1 MVTSGLGVS
10 LPCKAHSSRI
20 LVLGALLAVLCG
32 CTTEHLQPPT
42 ASEGILDL
50 SQWDFS
56 KNESVPLKGQW
67 LLTWNGLESPSQLQD
82 FRTQNTNTIEV
93 PSLWSTQKHPQD
105 PDRNLSGQGH
115 ATYVLEIKL
124 PAGVRSQDLT
134 LATQAIG
141 TAANWVITT
150 PDGTQELG
158 RMNQGVASSSSTGTI
173 PVRVN
178 AHVNLGYSKER
189 SIVVW
194 LHLSNYHV
202 ARGGIWNA
210 PQLGLSQPLT
220 QTIFR
225 QTLLNA
231 GIFGLLMIVALYH
244 FVLFLQ
250 RREDLPSLCFA
261 SVCMAVGLL
270 HWMSS
275 RFFQQ
280 IGMGWSHQGFHWISF
295 LENVA
300 MPLSVMSMYA
310 FIQSLLPNQGFKKL
324 AIGLGYVT
332 GGLLVLLTLFTK
344 PVTYSSYLYL
354 YHLHILGG
362 LICVLGY
369 LGIQSLQGNRLARWI
384 FLGFGV
390 LIFGTANDIM
400 LAMQI
405 LDTIY
410 IGPFT
415 FIAFVVLQSG
425 ILSNQVSKA
434 FKKAEHLGEHLQQ
447 EVNERTEDLK
457 IQTEEAQ
464 NASREALRQKAKA
477 ESARLASLELKEEAE
492 RYAEQLEEMDRL
504 KTQFFQNMSHELRT
518 PLTLILNPLEAQ
530 RREQPE
536 NRDIEI
542 ATKNS
547 MRLLR
552 LVNQLLDFQKI
563 SAGKAEL
570 KLEPL
575 NLNRFIHICGDYFH
589 SACSNKDIQ
598 FTVTR
603 DGQTLDEKGAPVW
616 VMSETDA
623 LEKVVFN
630 YLSNALKYTP
640 KSGTIE
646 LGLTVQ
652 DSDVKLFVR
661 DSGPGIS
668 QEGQTKLFEVF
679 SQVDETTT
687 RAYEGTG
694 LGLALVKSLVEQMNG
709 QVGVESEVG
718 SGSTFSASIPLCPA
732 PKNAEA
738 LEFEVKEWLLE
749 KGQGETGTETTQELA
764 ALPNIGERQNG
775 LILVVDDLADM
786 RTLIGG
792 TLQKSGYHV
801 ITAPNGKRG
810 LELAQELQ
818 PDLILTDWMMPQ
830 MTGPELIAAIKED
843 PMLASTPMILLTA
856 KSDDDSKVLG
866 TEIGANAFLGKPFN
880 DQELTSLVRNM
891 LSLKAREKEV
901 EELNHQLTE
910 NVLKRY
916 LPPGLVEDIIR
927 GDFEWV
933 VEPRRRSITV
943 MFSDL
948 CGFTQLGTRLN
959 AKAYAGQL
967 NDYLTL
973 MNEIIFANYGT
984 IDKFMGDAIMVVF
997 GAPQEMDSF
1006 NQAQRAITC
1015 ARAMQNGLESLN
1027 EKWKAQSLPQLQA
1040 RIGIHQGDAIVG
1052 NFGSDRRSDY
1062 TCIGTAVNL
1071 ASRIEGACA
1080 PGEVFVSGVVQELL
1094 PDEVEPAGKFKL
1106 KGIDEEQELH
1116 RLV

>member
-1 MVTSGLGVS
+1 MGAFLT
-10 LPCKAHSSRI
+10 I
-20 LVLGALLAVLCG
+20 LWG
-32 CTTEHLQPPT
+32 CAGKHQESPT
-42 ASEGILDL
+42 AQHGLLDL
-50 SQWDFS
+50 SEWDFS
-56 KNESVPLKGQW
+56 RNGNVTLKGDW
-67 LLTWNGLESPSQLQD
+67 LLLWDEFQAPGSIETFRQLHQNIIQVPGLWH
-82 FRTQNTNTIEV
+82 TQNHPTLLGQTL
-93 PSLWSTQKHPQD
+93 PS
-105 PDRNLSGQGH
+105 QGH
-115 ATYVLEIKL
+115 ATYVVEVKL
-124 PAGVRSQDLT
+124 PPGIRSDDLSIS
-134 LATQAIG
+134 TQAIG
-141 TAANWVITT
+141 TAANWTITE
-150 PDGTQELG
+150 PSGSQSLG
-158 RMNQGVASSSSTGTI
+158 KMNQGVAARSLNGTI

-178 AHVNLGYSKER
+178 TSINLGSSEQK
-189 SIVVW
+189 SIVIWV
-194 LHLSNYHV
+194 HLSNYHV

-210 PQLGLSQPLT
+210 PHLGLSQVMA
-220 QTIFR
+220 QAIYK

-231 GIFGLLMIVALYH
+231 AILGLLMIVALYH
-244 FVLFLQ
+244 LVLFLQ
-250 RREDLPSLCFA
+250 RREDLPSLYFA
-261 SVCMAVGLL
+261 LVCLAVGLL

-280 IGMGWSHQGFHWISF
+280 LGMGWSQQGFHWVSF
-295 LENVA
+295 LENIA
-300 MPLSVMSMYA
+300 MPLCVMSMYA
-310 FIQSLLPNQGFKKL
+310 FIHSLLPNERFKE
-324 AIGLGYVT
+324 LGMVL
-332 GGLLVLLTLFTK
+332 GHAAGAALILLTLFTE
-344 PVTYSSYLYL
+344 PTTYSSYLYL
-354 YHLHILGG
+354 YHLHILGALLCVVGFLG
-362 LICVLGY
+362 LKS
-369 LGIQSLQGNRLARWI
+369 IQGSPLARWVL
-384 FLGFGV
+384 LGFGV
-390 LIFGTANDIM
+390 LIVGTANDIM

-405 LDTIY
+405 IDTIY

-434 FKKAEHLGEHLQQ
+434 FKRAEHLGQHLQR
-447 EVNERTEDLK
+447 EVTERTEDLRF
-457 IQTEEAQ
+457 QTAEAQ
-464 NASREALRQKAKA
+464 NYTREALRQKAKA

-492 RYAEQLEEMDRL
+492 RYAEQLEEMDRV

-518 PLTLILNPLEAQ
+518 PLTLILNPLESQ
-530 RREQPE
+530 RREQPD

-563 SAGKAEL
+563 SAGKSEL

-575 NLNRFIHICGDYFH
+575 DLNRFIHICGDYFH
-589 SACSNKDIQ
+589 SACSNKDIE

-603 DGQTLDEKGAPVW
+603 DGQSLDEKEPPVW

-640 KSGTIE
+640 TRGSIE
-646 LGLTVQ
+646 LGFTVQ
-652 DSDVKLFVR
+652 DNHVKLFVR
-661 DSGPGIS
+661 DTGPGIS
-668 QEGQTKLFEVF
+668 KPGQAKLFEVF

-694 LGLALVKSLVEQMNG
+694 LGLALVKSLIEQMNG
-709 QVGVESEVG
+709 QVDVESEVG
-718 SGSTFSASIPLCPA
+718 TGSTFLASIPLCPA
-732 PKNAEA
+732 PENADN
-738 LEFEVKEWLLE
+738 LEFSVKEWLLD
-749 KGQGETGTETTQELA
+749 KDQGETGTETTQELE
-764 ALPNIGERQNG
+764 ALPDIGERQNG
-775 LILVVDDLADM
+775 LVLVVDDLADM

-830 MTGPELIAAIKED
+830 MSGPELIAAVKDD
-843 PMLASTPMILLTA
+843 PKLSSTPMILLTA
-856 KSDDDSKVLG
+856 KSDDESKVLG

-880 DQELTSLVRNM
+880 DQELTSMVRNM
-891 LSLKAREKEV
+891 LSLKAREREV

-943 MFSDL
+943 LFSDL
-948 CGFTQLGTRLN
+948 CGFTQLGTQLS
-959 AKAYAGQL
+959 AKEYADQL

-1006 NQAQRAITC
+1006 NQAQRAVTC
-1015 ARAMQNGLESLN
+1015 ARGMQNGLDSLN
-1027 EKWKAQSLPQLQA
+1027 EKWKAKSLPQLQA

-1052 NFGSDRRSDY
+1052 NFGSERRSDY

-1071 ASRIEGACA
+1071 ASRIEGACS
-1080 PGEVFVSGVVQELL
+1080 PGEVFVSGVIQKLL
-1094 PDEVEPAGKFKL
+1094 PDEVESAGKFKL